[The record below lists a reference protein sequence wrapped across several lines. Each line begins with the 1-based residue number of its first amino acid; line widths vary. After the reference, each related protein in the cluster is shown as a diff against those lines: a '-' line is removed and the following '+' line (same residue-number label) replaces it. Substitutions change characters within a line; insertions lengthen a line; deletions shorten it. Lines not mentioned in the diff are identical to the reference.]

1 MGYPQ
6 DLLSSRSIIKHG
18 KYALIAPEG
27 LVKNV
32 VPGFEESDVSI
43 LSSPKLGASFVDYI
57 ITMHKGGKNT
67 GFAGQADVQSF
78 LYVIDGKLKATADNE
93 EYELEQGGYIY
104 CPAGTKL
111 AFENLVDGDS
121 KVFLYKQ
128 KYTPLEGVAKPKIVT
143 GNTNDIPEEDYDGMT
158 NMRLQD
164 LLPTDDLAFDMNFHI
179 LTFDPA
185 GSHPFIE
192 THVQEHGAYLLSGEG
207 LYNLDNEWIPVKK
220 DDYIFMGPYVQQACY
235 AVGREKLSYIYS
247 KDCNRDPEL

>member
-32 VPGFEESDVSI
+32 VPGFSESDVSI

-78 LYVIDGKLKATADNE
+78 LYVIDGKLKASADDE
-93 EYELEQGGYIY
+93 EYVLEQGGYIY

-128 KYTPLEGVAKPKIVT
+128 KYTPLEGVEKPGIVT
-143 GNTNDIPEEDYDGMT
+143 GNTNDIPEEDYDGMS

-220 DDYIFMGPYVQQACY
+220 NDYIFMGPYVQQACY

>member
-6 DLLSSRSIIKHG
+6 DILSSRSIIKHG

-78 LYVIDGKLKATADNE
+78 LYVIDGELKATVGE
-93 EYELEQGGYIY
+93 ETFELKQGGYIY

-111 AFENLVDGDS
+111 SFENLVDGDS

-128 KYTPLEGVAKPKIVT
+128 KYHALEGYSKPGIVT

-207 LYNLDNEWIPVKK
+207 MYNLDNEWIPVKK
-220 DDYIFMGPYVQQACY
+220 NDYIFMGPYVQQACY

>member
-78 LYVIDGKLKATADNE
+78 LYVIDGKLKANADNE
-93 EYELEQGGYIY
+93 EFVLEQGGYIY

-128 KYTPLEGVAKPKIVT
+128 KYHPLEGVAKPGIVT